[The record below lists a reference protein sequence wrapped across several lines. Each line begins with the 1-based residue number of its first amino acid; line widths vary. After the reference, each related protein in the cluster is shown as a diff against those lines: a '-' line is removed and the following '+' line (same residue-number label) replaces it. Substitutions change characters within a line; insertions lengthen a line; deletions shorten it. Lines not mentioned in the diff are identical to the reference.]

1 MSAPDR
7 KLPAGLDL
15 NGVTGLEFGIAAA
28 LPKDGESGDCKP
40 KIASLTRGDRGVDRI
55 VHQLPCGCG
64 RTYLQGKAFLAEART
79 DYAFLIGVHQFEW
92 LVENQNHGSATQ
104 EVACATANEMTMIK
118 VAGFV
123 FRLKGRSS
131 GILEVASVSMV
142 RVCAGATTHMR
153 RIATIRFRVGID
165 ALGAEI
171 P

>member
-1 MSAPDR
+1 VSAPDR
-7 KLPAGLDL
+7 KLPARLDL

-40 KIASLTRGDRGVDRI
+40 KIASLTGADRGVDRI

-64 RTYLQGKAFLAEART
+64 RPYLQGKAFLAEART

-131 GILEVASVSMV
+131 RHFGSGFGEHGESL
-142 RVCAGATTHMR
+142 CR
-153 RIATIRFRVGID
+153 RDD
-165 ALGAEI
+165 AHEEGCDD
-171 P
+171 